1 MKVAFITEMG
11 FEGKIPSTHTNM
23 RTEFAWMYALDAD
36 HYNIR
41 AIDKVVN
48 YDHVFIIFP
57 KGEVYL
63 NAIGA
68 KLIDKQNP
76 VSDILRSSLID
87 KFKSCNKK
95 VHFVQEGPHWLW
107 NDYEISDQIYYYNM
121 IS

>member
-1 MKVAFITEMG
+1 MSLI
-11 FEGKIPSTHTNM
+11 
-23 RTEFAWMYALDAD
+23 
-36 HYNIR
+36 
-41 AIDKVVN
+41 
-48 YDHVFIIFP
+48 
-57 KGEVYL
+57 EVYL

-121 IS
+121 IGSCDSIFCHNASDVH